1 MFCDKPNLKPLTDAM
16 THTPS
21 LPSRLLKSWGD
32 EAVVYGTA
40 SGDTHYLK
48 PLTLALYQTCRD
60 HPGFTSTEIA
70 CALATH
76 LGVADTPQL
85 HELTEETLNSLRK
98 IGLLE
103 SA

>member
-1 MFCDKPNLKPLTDAM
+1 M
-16 THTPS
+16 TLASS

-32 EAVVYGTA
+32 EAVVFDAA

-60 HPGFTSTEIA
+60 HPGFTSAELA
-70 CALATH
+70 AALAAR
-76 LGVADTPQL
+76 LNVPNTPQL
-85 HELTEETLNSLRK
+85 MELTDDTLNSLRK

>member
-1 MFCDKPNLKPLTDAM
+1 M
-16 THTPS
+16 THVS
-21 LPSRLLKSWGD
+21 AVPSRLLKSWGN
-32 EAVVYGTA
+32 EAVVYDAA

-60 HPGFTSTEIA
+60 HPGYTSAEIA
-70 CALATH
+70 AA
-76 LGVADTPQL
+76 VAARLNVTNTLQFMD
-85 HELTEETLNSLRK
+85 LTDDTLNSLRK

>member
-1 MFCDKPNLKPLTDAM
+1 MVQKQAQN
-16 THTPS
+16 
-21 LPSRLLKSWGD
+21 SRLLKSWGD
-32 EAVVYGTA
+32 EAVVYDMA

-60 HPGFTSTEIA
+60 HPGFTSDEIA
-70 CALATH
+70 SDLATR
-76 LGVADTPQL
+76 LNVANTPQL
-85 HELTEETLNSLRK
+85 RELTDDTLNSLRK

>member
-1 MFCDKPNLKPLTDAM
+1 M
-16 THTPS
+16 THVSPC
-21 LPSRLLKSWGD
+21 PSRLLKSWGD
-32 EAVVYGTA
+32 EAVAYDTA

-60 HPGFTSTEIA
+60 HPGYSVGELA
-70 CALATH
+70 AALASR
-76 LGVADTPQL
+76 LAVADTPQL
-85 HELTEETLNSLRK
+85 RELTEDTIAGLRK

>member
-1 MFCDKPNLKPLTDAM
+1 M
-16 THTPS
+16 THASPT
-21 LPSRLLKSWGD
+21 PSRLSKSWGD
-32 EAVVYGTA
+32 EQVIYDAA

-60 HPGFTSTEIA
+60 HPGFTSAELA
-70 CALATH
+70 AALAAR
-76 LGVADTPQL
+76 LNVPNTPQL
-85 HELTEETLNSLRK
+85 MELTDDTLNSLRK

>member
-1 MFCDKPNLKPLTDAM
+1 VA
-16 THTPS
+16 TPPTS
-21 LPSRLLKSWGD
+21 HGWLFKSWGN
-32 EAVVYGTA
+32 EAVLFSTA

-60 HPGFTSTEIA
+60 HPGFTSAELA
-70 CALATH
+70 AALSARLNITN
-76 LGVADTPQL
+76 TPQFM
-85 HELTEETLNSLRK
+85 ELADDTLNSLRK

>member
-1 MFCDKPNLKPLTDAM
+1 M
-16 THTPS
+16 THVSPA
-21 LPSRLLKSWGD
+21 PSRLLKSWGD
-32 EAVVYGTA
+32 EAVVYDAA

-60 HPGFTSTEIA
+60 HPGYTSAEIA
-70 CALATH
+70 AALAARLNVTNT
-76 LGVADTPQL
+76 LQFMDLTDDTL
-85 HELTEETLNSLRK
+85 HSLRK

>member
-1 MFCDKPNLKPLTDAM
+1 M
-16 THTPS
+16 TRAS
-21 LPSRLLKSWGD
+21 SCPSRLLKSWGD
-32 EAVVYGTA
+32 EAVAYDTA

-60 HPGFTSTEIA
+60 HPGYSSDELVAT
-70 CALATH
+70 LASR

-85 HELTEETLNSLRK
+85 HELIEDTLAGLRK

-103 SA
+103 SI

>member
-1 MFCDKPNLKPLTDAM
+1 MVEKQAQN
-16 THTPS
+16 
-21 LPSRLLKSWGD
+21 SRLLKSWGD
-32 EAVVYGTA
+32 EAVVYDTA

-60 HPGFTSTEIA
+60 HPGFTSAELA
-70 CALATH
+70 AALAARLNVTN
-76 LGVADTPQL
+76 TPQFM
-85 HELTEETLNSLRK
+85 ELTDDTLNSLRK

>member
-1 MFCDKPNLKPLTDAM
+1 M
-16 THTPS
+16 TTVSSPQ
-21 LPSRLLKSWGD
+21 PRLLKCWGD
-32 EAVVYGTA
+32 EAVIFDTA

-60 HPGFTSTEIA
+60 HPGYTSDQLAAT
-70 CALATH
+70 LATR
-76 LGVADTPQL
+76 LKVADTAQL

>member
-1 MFCDKPNLKPLTDAM
+1 M
-16 THTPS
+16 THASS
-21 LPSRLLKSWGD
+21 LSSRLLKSWGD
-32 EAVVYGTA
+32 EAVVYDAA

-60 HPGFTSTEIA
+60 HPGFTSAELA
-70 CALATH
+70 AALATR
-76 LGVADTPQL
+76 LNVTITPKFMELADD
-85 HELTEETLNSLRK
+85 TLDSLRK